1 MVLQKDKQLNELITK
16 IAKYEFAFKRLLKIV
31 DPKLT
36 KFDEENLEVL
46 LSKIENV
53 FISNNNIDR

>member
-31 DPKLT
+31 DPKLN

-53 FISNNNIDR
+53 NT